1 MLETKISI
9 IGCGNMGSAIARGM
23 VEKKI
28 VPAGAILLSD
38 TDESKARALA
48 EKTGAKAGGLEQAV
62 KLSDC
67 LIIAVKP
74 QDSGRLLDEMSSYIK
89 GQTVVSV
96 MAGVKIKDITGRL
109 GKEVPVVRAMPNVAS
124 FVGEGITCISRN
136 SIVTNLEDMKK
147 LFSGIGRVL
156 EVKEEALDAVTALSG
171 SGPAYLFYL
180 ADAMISAGKKAGLD
194 EAAAKELVVQ
204 TLYGSALLLRNAE
217 VSAEELIKKVA
228 SKGGTTEAALSVFE
242 ENKMRSIIEEA
253 VEKAEK
259 RSEELSRG

>member
-1 MLETKISI
+1 
-9 IGCGNMGSAIARGM
+9 
-23 VEKKI
+23 
-28 VPAGAILLSD
+28 
-38 TDESKARALA
+38 
-48 EKTGAKAGGLEQAV
+48 
-62 KLSDC
+62 
-67 LIIAVKP
+67 
-74 QDSGRLLDEMSSYIK
+74 
-89 GQTVVSV
+89 
-96 MAGVKIKDITGRL
+96 
-109 GKEVPVVRAMPNVAS
+109 
-124 FVGEGITCISRN
+124 
-136 SIVTNLEDMKK
+136 
-147 LFSGIGRVL
+147 VL